1 MVTQS
6 KRTWKVSFLKTI
18 DTIHDAMFINPK
30 RSRLTATRKESWFD
44 YYAGYSSAFVKDVL
58 RSLQNVQG
66 PLLDPWNG
74 SGTTTTTAHERGFDS
89 IGIDINP
96 AMIVVAKAKLLTPGI
111 TESLVPLANDVTK
124 KARRLELPQH
134 EGEPLEEWFSPAS
147 AMRLRAFAEAI
158 CTLTTPVTA
167 SRTLYQSDSI
177 AHFSDLTAFLLVAL
191 FRTTRSFMARFQ
203 ASNPTWMKS
212 PNSPSNRLRTSTE
225 TIAEHFTHHVRSM
238 TEGIV
243 PVSARVS
250 TRITLAASSNLPL
263 ANETI
268 GAVIASP
275 PYCTRIDYAVAT
287 KPELAILGCPLGDE
301 FFELRRKMIG
311 GPVVSAS
318 DVVPQDEWGR
328 NCLKLLDSI
337 QSHNTKGSANYYYKT
352 FAQYYDSL
360 YSSLCEINRVSMPN
374 ADCVLVVQD
383 SYYKDIH
390 VDVSAH
396 VSDMASNLGWGLIHR
411 TDHETS
417 MLMARLNPKAQKYR
431 SSTGATESVLW
442 FRKAA

>member
-1 MVTQS
+1 
-6 KRTWKVSFLKTI
+6 
-18 DTIHDAMFINPK
+18 MFINPK
-30 RSRLTATRKESWFD
+30 RSRLSATRKESWFD
-44 YYAGYSSAFVKDVL
+44 YYAGYSSAFVQDVL
-58 RSLQNVQG
+58 RSLHNVQG

-74 SGTTTTTAHERGFDS
+74 SGTTTTASHERGIDS

-96 AMIVVAKAKLLTPGI
+96 AMIVVAKAKLLTPGV
-111 TESLVPLANDVTK
+111 TESLVPLAKDVVE
-124 KARRLELPQH
+124 KARRSEFTQLD
-134 EGEPLEEWFSPAS
+134 GEPLEEWFSPAS

-158 CTLTTPVTA
+158 CTLTTPVTG

-177 AHFSDLTAFLLVAL
+177 GHVSDLTAFLLVAL

-212 PNSPSNRLRTSTE
+212 PKTPTNRLRTSLD
-225 TIAEHFTHHVRSM
+225 TIAQSFICNVDSM
-238 TEGIV
+238 TEGVV
-243 PVSARVS
+243 PVTARAN
-250 TRITLAASSNLPL
+250 TKIMLATSSNLPL
-263 ANETI
+263 ANETA

-287 KPELAILGCPLGDE
+287 KPELAILGCPLGNE
-301 FFELRRKMIG
+301 FSELRRKMIG

-318 DVVPQDEWGR
+318 DLVPTDEWGR
-328 NCLKLLDSI
+328 NCLTLLDSI
-337 QSHNTKGSANYYYKT
+337 KSHHTKGSANYYYKI
-352 FAQYYDSL
+352 FVQYYHSL
-360 YSSLCEINRVSMPN
+360 YSSLCELNRVAMPK

-396 VSDMASNLGWGLIHR
+396 ISDMATNLGWGLIHR

-417 MLMARLNPKAQKYR
+417 LLMARLNPKAQKYR
-431 SSTGATESVLW
+431 PNTGATESVLW

>member
-1 MVTQS
+1 MTKEWERFRPCAQHRIS
-6 KRTWKVSFLKTI
+6 QT
-18 DTIHDAMFINPK
+18 MFINPK
-30 RSRLTATRKESWFD
+30 RSRLSATRKESWFD
-44 YYAGYSSAFVKDVL
+44 YYAGYSSAFVQDVL
-58 RSLQNVQG
+58 RSLHSVQG

-74 SGTTTTTAHERGFDS
+74 SGTTTTAAHEHGIDS
-89 IGIDINP
+89 TGIDINP

-111 TESLVPLANDVTK
+111 AESLVPLAKDVAK
-124 KARRLELPQH
+124 KARRLELPQLTD
-134 EGEPLEEWFSPAS
+134 EPLEEWFSPAS

-177 AHFSDLTAFLLVAL
+177 AHVSDLTAFLLVAL

-212 PNSPSNRLRTSTE
+212 PELASNRLRTSLD
-225 TIAEHFTHHVRSM
+225 TITQSFIHHVSSM
-238 TEGIV
+238 AEGIV
-243 PVSARVS
+243 PVTARAN
-250 TRITLAASSNLPL
+250 TRIMLAASSKLPL
-263 ANETI
+263 ENESV

-287 KPELAILGCPLGDE
+287 KPELAILGCPLGNE
-301 FFELRRKMIG
+301 FSELRRKMIG

-318 DVVPQDEWGR
+318 DLAQHNQLGR
-328 NCLKLLDSI
+328 NCLTLLDSI
-337 QSHNTKGSANYYYKT
+337 KSHHTKGSANYYYKI
-352 FAQYYDSL
+352 FLQYYNSL
-360 YSSLCEINRVSMPN
+360 YSSLCELNRVAMPK

-390 VDVSAH
+390 VDVSTH
-396 VSDMASNLGWGLIHR
+396 ISEMATNLGWGLIHR

-417 MLMARLNPKAQKYR
+417 LLMARLNPKAQKYR
-431 SSTGATESVLW
+431 SSAGATESVLW